1 MLVTSG
7 LATKSV
13 LTAVEN
19 KILGVSCLVKNTDY
33 HTKISEIE
41 KLMITIMTN

>member
-7 LATKSV
+7 LDTKSA

-33 HTKISEIE
+33 HTKIE